1 MCLWCDVLIW
11 SLSLSE
17 ALCPEEAESAL
28 EATQFFTD
36 DDTPQGTNTETR
48 LFPEHQFKSTLKK
61 CSRFNTS
68 QAPQREILHFFL
80 QNRKKSWLQWW
91 AESIYET
98 MKIYLSIC
106 VCLSSI
112 RLSFYLSIIYPF
124 IYPFIYL
131 LFYRSIYLY
140 HHLSVH
146 LPFHLSVH
154 LSIRS
159 SVYLCLSVYKK

>member
-1 MCLWCDVLIW
+1 MCLWRDVLIW

-112 RLSFYLSIIYPF
+112 RLSIYCSIGLSIYIIICLSICHSICLSIYP
-124 IYPFIYL
+124 
-131 LFYRSIYLY
+131 
-140 HHLSVH
+140 SVH
-146 LPFHLSVH
+146 PSISVC
-154 LSIRS
+154 LSI
-159 SVYLCLSVYKK
+159 KNNFM